1 MQISCAFRLATN
13 LLHTYIKLN
22 AQSIIKEVD
31 RLDVL
36 LKSLAPGKYEHAF
49 ASGRGKKHGLAV
61 LYKQD
66 LFVNH
71 AEKVIYYD
79 EEDVRDGHLQ
89 GQSLDEAAYIR
100 WRRGMTRTTR
110 NIGFIV
116 ALRNTKDPASG
127 YIVATTHLF
136 WHPAYIYERAR

>member
-1 MQISCAFRLATN
+1 M
-13 LLHTYIKLN
+13 
-22 AQSIIKEVD
+22 D
-31 RLDVL
+31 RLDFL
-36 LKSLAPGKYEHAF
+36 LKSLAPGKYDHAF
-49 ASGRGKKHGLAV
+49 ASGKGKKHGLAI

-66 LFVNH
+66 LFVKH
-71 AEKVIYYD
+71 AEKIVYYD
-79 EEDVRDGHLQ
+79 EENVRDGRFED
-89 GQSLDEAAYIR
+89 QSLDEAAYIR

-116 ALRNTKDPASG
+116 ALRSTSNQASG

>member
-1 MQISCAFRLATN
+1 
-13 LLHTYIKLN
+13 
-22 AQSIIKEVD
+22 VD

-36 LKSLAPGKYEHAF
+36 LKYLAPGRYDHTF
-49 ASGRGKKHGLAV
+49 ASGKGKKHGLAI

-66 LFVNH
+66 LFIKY
-71 AEKVIYYD
+71 AEKIIYYD
-79 EEDVRDGHLQ
+79 EENVRDGHFED
-89 GQSLDEAAYIR
+89 QSLDEAAHIR
-100 WRRGMTRTTR
+100 WRRGVTRTTR

-116 ALRNTKDPASG
+116 ALRNTRDQASG